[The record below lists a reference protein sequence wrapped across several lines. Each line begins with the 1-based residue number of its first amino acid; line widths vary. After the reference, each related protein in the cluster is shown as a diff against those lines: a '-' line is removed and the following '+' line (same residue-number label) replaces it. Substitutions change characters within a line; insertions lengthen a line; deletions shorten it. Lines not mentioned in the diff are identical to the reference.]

1 MNLPELIELGQ
12 TDFVTIDT
20 IGPPGQRTFYLQAA
34 QGDMV
39 VTVIIEKEH
48 AAALS
53 IAVNEVLAQMDEIG
67 EVPDPV
73 TLNLLQP
80 VEALF
85 RVGKLGLGYDQE
97 KQMFVVVAEELVE
110 EGQEGVK
117 VHIWAS
123 RGQMAGLARKA
134 TAAIAAGR
142 PVCPLCHEVIN
153 PGEEHVCVR
162 GNGRKH
168 LYRLDEE

>member
-12 TDFVTIDT
+12 ADFVTIDT

-39 VTVIIEKEH
+39 VAVIIEKEH
-48 AAALS
+48 AAALA
-53 IAVNEVLAQMDEIG
+53 IAINQVLAQIDEIG
-67 EVPDPV
+67 EVSDPA
-73 TLNLLQP
+73 TLNLMQP

-117 VHIWAS
+117 VHIWAKP
-123 RGQMAGLARKA
+123 GQMAGLARKA
-134 TAAIAAGR
+134 TAVVAAGR
-142 PVCPLCHEVIN
+142 PACPLCHEVIN

-168 LYRLDEE
+168 LYRLDEG